1 MAILQLG
8 RPDLGKITLQSYR
21 TSYRDFV
28 EPGFWTTSN
37 LTNQLA
43 KSREHPTAPS
53 AAGSAQI
60 FLTPAQ
66 PPPRPRP
73 RSLHPPPHACSTNLP
88 PAIWRF
94 CHLWNGLRVPGGDQ
108 CPHETWMKPSGLDDN
123 ILKSHSPNP
132 QKTHDIRCNSYT
144 HQLLFSV
151 KPQEK
156 KTVSATPGSFGSW
169 WITDPKNAPKNARL
183 KGESYI
189 NYHQICILFTGWIS
203 QPPKSPHS
211 KSKWGCFNAS
221 ILIRT

>member
-73 RSLHPPPHACSTNLP
+73 RSLHPPPHARSTNLP

-123 ILKSHSPNP
+123 ILKSHSPNRRTP
-132 QKTHDIRCNSYT
+132 EKPTIYAATPIPTSCC
-144 HQLLFSV
+144 SV
-151 KPQEK
+151 SNLKK

-189 NYHQICILFTGWIS
+189 NYHQICILFTAGEFHNPPSHPIPS
-203 QPPKSPHS
+203 QNEDVSMLQ
-211 KSKWGCFNAS
+211 F
-221 ILIRT
+221 